1 MEQKNFFNIS
11 KGNVLIS
18 GSYVYGD
25 KDTFE
30 DEAFSNELAKNLI
43 KNGLKVITGY
53 GLCVD
58 PAVVSGAY
66 DIAKAMAFNTSDCL
80 ESYSFPRVHNEE

>member
-43 KNGLKVITGY
+43 KIKK
-53 GLCVD
+53 C
-58 PAVVSGAY
+58 
-66 DIAKAMAFNTSDCL
+66 
-80 ESYSFPRVHNEE
+80 